1 MMNLQLVRALREGR
15 SRVLAPLR
23 NDTPLHSG
31 LRGEGMVTGL
41 IVNASAT
48 LILLVVA
55 AGFLLGHLVL
65 GGPVVPSGTP
75 ISSREGLAQS
85 IIVMH

>member
-1 MMNLQLVRALREGR
+1 MNLQLVRALREGR
-15 SRVLAPLR
+15 GRVLAPLR
-23 NDTPLHSG
+23 DNAPFHPG
-31 LRGEGMVTGL
+31 LRGEGVVAGL

-55 AGFLLGHLVL
+55 AGLLLGHLIL
-65 GGPVVPSGTP
+65 GGPIIASGTS

>member
-1 MMNLQLVRALREGR
+1 MMNLQLVRALREGL

-23 NDTPLHSG
+23 DDAPLHPG
-31 LRGEGMVTGL
+31 LRGEGVVAGL

-65 GGPVVPSGTP
+65 GGPVVPSGAS
-75 ISSREGLAQS
+75 ISRG
-85 IIVMH
+85 